1 MLGSATGESSQ
12 LPIELWAQAPE
23 KKKAQQQQKKKEK
36 GKTKK
41 NVRGW
46 LKKKATLFYCWNN
59 VDTNRPGRKH
69 GRLHS
74 DVKVNI
80 ATTTQA
86 TDESIS
92 SLDQCE
98 GACKEIKC
106 ICPLLRN
113 TEHDTEVHP
122 VLQSR
127 SITYPNS
134 AKKKKAYEGRNREAH
149 ICVCVCFRQAA
160 TAAIIVIVPSSS
172 VKRKK
177 QTVRPLACS
186 FFFFSL
192 FYCFFTRQNV
202 FFDSE
207 VWLCWLSSRERE
219 CVFFLPFAEMRSWK
233 KRKQKQT
240 KSKMGREKKKEKHEK
255 RRGLRRG
262 NSCNVQVCKRAC
274 SKEGCHAHQPPTHAA
289 GQEKWEEISSR
300 WKKKK

>member
-1 MLGSATGESSQ
+1 MADKAQEKREEVRITVPIHFPFSFCSCATKPSSKHLKLELLVNDGRQRTGGKMNESWRLFFFFPYFLTSIPSCVSPQWKSLQELLLSNPQASPFRNCFSFLFLLFLGVCTFSRVLLLAMLGSATGESSQ
-12 LPIELWAQAPE
+12 LPIEPWAQAPE
-23 KKKAQQQQKKKEK
+23 KKKSTTTTKKERK
-36 GKTKK
+36 RREKQQKK

-46 LKKKATLFYCWNN
+46 LKKKKAMLFYCWNN

-127 SITYPNS
+127 SITYSNS
-134 AKKKKAYEGRNREAH
+134 AKKKKKHMREETERR
-149 ICVCVCFRQAA
+149 ISVCVCVCVCFRQAA
-160 TAAIIVIVPSSS
+160 TVAIIVKIGRAS
-172 VKRKK
+172 
-177 QTVRPLACS
+177 C
-186 FFFFSL
+186 
-192 FYCFFTRQNV
+192 
-202 FFDSE
+202 
-207 VWLCWLSSRERE
+207 RER
-219 CVFFLPFAEMRSWK
+219 V
-233 KRKQKQT
+233 
-240 KSKMGREKKKEKHEK
+240 
-255 RRGLRRG
+255 
-262 NSCNVQVCKRAC
+262 
-274 SKEGCHAHQPPTHAA
+274 
-289 GQEKWEEISSR
+289 
-300 WKKKK
+300 

>member
-1 MLGSATGESSQ
+1 MV
-12 LPIELWAQAPE
+12 E
-23 KKKAQQQQKKKEK
+23 KKKAM
-36 GKTKK
+36 
-41 NVRGW
+41 
-46 LKKKATLFYCWNN
+46 LFYCWNN

-127 SITYPNS
+127 SITYSNS
-134 AKKKKAYEGRNREAH
+134 AKKKKKNIWGKKPRGAYLCVCV
-149 ICVCVCFRQAA
+149 CVCVCFRQAA
-160 TAAIIVIVPSSS
+160 TVAIIVIVPSSS
-172 VKRKK
+172 FKRKK
-177 QTVRPLACS
+177 KKKLWDHSLAAS
-186 FFFFSL
+186 FFFLL
-192 FYCFFTRQNV
+192 FYCFFFTRQSV

-219 CVFFLPFAEMRSWK
+219 CVFFFLPFAVMRSWK
-233 KRKQKQT
+233 KRKQKKT
-240 KSKMGREKKKEKHEK
+240 KSTMGREKKKK
-255 RRGLRRG
+255 RKTRKTTGIATWQL
-262 NSCNVQVCKRAC
+262 V
-274 SKEGCHAHQPPTHAA
+274 
-289 GQEKWEEISSR
+289 
-300 WKKKK
+300 